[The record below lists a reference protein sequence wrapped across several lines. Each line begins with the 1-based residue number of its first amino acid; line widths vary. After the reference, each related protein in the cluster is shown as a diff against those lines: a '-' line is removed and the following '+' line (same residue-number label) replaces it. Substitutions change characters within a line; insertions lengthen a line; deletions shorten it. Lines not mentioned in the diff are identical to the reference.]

1 MEDIV
6 ALTTIPTM
14 FVLIAWI
21 IFSSVRRMMAGK
33 RIAELQTKLL
43 DRFAIGQE
51 LLTYL
56 QTEEGKRFVETA
68 SVEHNNP
75 MYRILT
81 AIQAGVI
88 LTLIG
93 IALLFLR
100 GRIAGGEDA
109 FLGFGAVVLALGVGF
124 LISAGISWMLSR
136 SMGLLQ
142 PIPSPGPDPAASGR
156 TL

>member
-6 ALTTIPTM
+6 ALIAIPSM

-21 IFSSVRRMMAGK
+21 IFSNVRRMISSR
-33 RIAELQTKLL
+33 RIAELQAKLL
-43 DRFAIGQE
+43 DRFATGQE
-51 LLTYL
+51 LLAYL

-68 SVEHNNP
+68 SVEHSNP
-75 MYRILT
+75 LARILG
-81 AIQAGVI
+81 AVQAGVI

-100 GRIAGGEDA
+100 GRIAGGDDA

-124 LISAGISWMLSR
+124 LISSGISYTLSK
-136 SMGLLQ
+136 SMGLLHM
-142 PIPSPGPDPAASGR
+142 PPTRP
-156 TL
+156 

>member
-1 MEDIV
+1 VEDIV
-6 ALTTIPTM
+6 ALVTIPTM

-21 IFSSVRRMMAGK
+21 IFSSVRRMIAGK
-33 RIAELQTKLL
+33 RITELQAKLL
-43 DRFAIGQE
+43 DRFATGQE
-51 LLTYL
+51 LLAYL

-68 SVEHNNP
+68 SVEHSNP
-75 MYRILT
+75 LGRILG
-81 AIQAGVI
+81 AVQAGVI

-124 LISAGISWMLSR
+124 LISSGVSYTLSK
-136 SMGLLQ
+136 SMGLLHTA
-142 PIPSPGPDPAASGR
+142 PPARS
-156 TL
+156 

>member
-21 IFSSVRRMMAGK
+21 IFSSVRRMMASK
-33 RIAELQTKLL
+33 RIAELHAKLL
-43 DRFAIGQE
+43 DRFATGQE

-75 MYRILT
+75 MWRILG
-81 AIQAGVI
+81 AVQAGVI

-124 LISAGISWMLSR
+124 LISAGVSWTLSK
-136 SMGLLQ
+136 SVGLLHTA
-142 PIPSPGPDPAASGR
+142 PPRP
-156 TL
+156 

>member
-6 ALTTIPTM
+6 ALVTIPSM

-21 IFSSVRRMMAGK
+21 IFSSVRRMIAGK
-33 RIAELQTKLL
+33 RIAELQAKLL
-43 DRFAIGQE
+43 DRFATGQE
-51 LLTYL
+51 LLAYL

-75 MYRILT
+75 MARILG

-124 LISAGISWMLSR
+124 LISSAVSYALSK
-136 SMGLLQ
+136 SMGLLHTLPRTQ
-142 PIPSPGPDPAASGR
+142 P
-156 TL
+156 

>member
-21 IFSSVRRMMAGK
+21 IFSSARRMVASK
-33 RIAELQTKLL
+33 RIAELHAKLL
-43 DRFAIGQE
+43 ERFATGQE
-51 LLTYL
+51 LLSYL

-68 SVEHNNP
+68 SIEHNNP
-75 MYRILT
+75 MWRILG

-100 GRIAGGEDA
+100 GRIAGGDDA

-124 LISAGISWMLSR
+124 LISAGISWTLSK
-136 SMGLLQ
+136 SMGLLH
-142 PIPSPGPDPAASGR
+142 PVPPAR
-156 TL
+156 P

>member
-21 IFSSVRRMMAGK
+21 IFSSVRRMMASK
-33 RIAELQTKLL
+33 RIAELHAKLL
-43 DRFAIGQE
+43 DRFATGQE
-51 LLTYL
+51 LLAYL
-56 QTEEGKRFVETA
+56 QTEVGKRFVETA
-68 SVEHNNP
+68 SVEQNNP
-75 MYRILT
+75 MWRILG

-124 LISAGISWMLSR
+124 LISAGVSWTLSK
-136 SMGLLQ
+136 SLGLLHSV
-142 PIPSPGPDPAASGR
+142 PPRP
-156 TL
+156 

>member
-1 MEDIV
+1 MEDVV

-21 IFSSVRRMMAGK
+21 IFSSARRMMAGK
-33 RIAELQTKLL
+33 RVTELQKKLL
-43 DRFAIGQE
+43 DRFATGQE

-75 MYRILT
+75 MARILS

-124 LISAGISWMLSR
+124 LISAGISWTLSK
-136 SMGLLQ
+136 SMGLLH
-142 PIPSPGPDPAASGR
+142 PMPPAR
-156 TL
+156 P